1 MDYSVTTRLKGVV
14 AMTSSF
20 HADPVLR
27 RDRSLYKF
35 IWVQRGTLTLVID
48 HVETQLAAGEIVSLT
63 PLHRIEFGESGA
75 EYLAL
80 LFNSDF
86 YCIYGHDDEVSCNG
100 LLFNGSSDVM
110 RLKLTAGQSE
120 ALHEITDRIAAEY
133 AVADNLREEMLRILL
148 KRFIITC
155 TRMARERFAAGAGS
169 ERQFDIV
176 RRYYVL
182 VDRYFREK
190 KQVQEYALL
199 LHRSPK
205 TLSNLFAVYGLPS
218 PLQVI
223 RDRTQAEA
231 PAFAALYFEKRQGGR
246 RYPWIRRRGL
256 FQPVLQRGD
265 REKHF
270 GIPEPEIGNN
280 CQHIRQNRHLP
291 AGVNGG
297 SLHHR

>member
-1 MDYSVTTRLKGVV
+1 MWKHNSPPARSFIHSVAPDRIRGV
-14 AMTSSF
+14 
-20 HADPVLR
+20 R
-27 RDRSLYKF
+27 RR
-35 IWVQRGTLTLVID
+35 
-48 HVETQLAAGEIVSLT
+48 E
-63 PLHRIEFGESGA
+63 
-75 EYLAL
+75 LAL

-86 YCIYGHDDEVSCNG
+86 YCIYGHDDEVVQRPAVQRIVG
-100 LLFNGSSDVM
+100 RYAAAD
-110 RLKLTAGQSE
+110 RRQSE

-231 PAFAALYFEKRQGGR
+231 RRLLLYTSKSAKEVAGILGFEDAASFSRFFKGATGKSISEYRSRK
-246 RYPWIRRRGL
+246 
-256 FQPVLQRGD
+256 
-265 REKHF
+265 
-270 GIPEPEIGNN
+270 
-280 CQHIRQNRHLP
+280 
-291 AGVNGG
+291 
-297 SLHHR
+297 

>member
-75 EYLAL
+75 EYLA
-80 LFNSDF
+80 
-86 YCIYGHDDEVSCNG
+86 

-231 PAFAALYFEKRQGGR
+231 RRLLLYTSKSAKEVAGILGFEDAASFSRFFKGATGKSISEYRSRK
-246 RYPWIRRRGL
+246 
-256 FQPVLQRGD
+256 
-265 REKHF
+265 
-270 GIPEPEIGNN
+270 
-280 CQHIRQNRHLP
+280 
-291 AGVNGG
+291 
-297 SLHHR
+297 

>member
-155 TRMARERFAAGAGS
+155 TRLARERFAVAPGKEKA
-169 ERQFDIV
+169 FDIV
-176 RRYYVL
+176 RQYYVL
-182 VDRYFREK
+182 VDEHFREK
-190 KQVQEYALL
+190 KQVQEYADLL
-199 LHRSPK
+199 NRSPK
-205 TLSNLFAVYGLPS
+205 TLSNLFAAYGLPS
-218 PLQVI
+218 PLRVI
-223 RDRTQAEA
+223 HERTGAEA
-231 PAFAALYFEKRQGGR
+231 QRLLLYTSKSAKEIAALLGFEDTAAFSRFFKKTAGESITGYR
-246 RYPWIRRRGL
+246 RKN
-256 FQPVLQRGD
+256 
-265 REKHF
+265 KHAA
-270 GIPEPEIGNN
+270 PTS
-280 CQHIRQNRHLP
+280 QAR
-291 AGVNGG
+291 
-297 SLHHR
+297 

>member
-80 LFNSDF
+80 LFN
-86 YCIYGHDDEVSCNG
+86 
-100 LLFNGSSDVM
+100 GSSDVM

-155 TRMARERFAAGAGS
+155 TRVARERFAAGAGS

-231 PAFAALYFEKRQGGR
+231 RRLLLYTSKSAKEVAGILGFEDAASFSRFFKGATGKSISEYRSRK
-246 RYPWIRRRGL
+246 
-256 FQPVLQRGD
+256 
-265 REKHF
+265 
-270 GIPEPEIGNN
+270 
-280 CQHIRQNRHLP
+280 
-291 AGVNGG
+291 
-297 SLHHR
+297 

>member
-1 MDYSVTTRLKGVV
+1 
-14 AMTSSF
+14 MTSSF

-120 ALHEITDRIAAEY
+120 ALHEITDRMVAEY

-155 TRMARERFAAGAGS
+155 TRVARERFAAGAGS

-231 PAFAALYFEKRQGGR
+231 RRLLLYTSKSAKEVAGILGFEDAASFSRFFKGATGKSISEY
-246 RYPWIRRRGL
+246 RRG
-256 FQPVLQRGD
+256 
-265 REKHF
+265 K
-270 GIPEPEIGNN
+270 
-280 CQHIRQNRHLP
+280 
-291 AGVNGG
+291 
-297 SLHHR
+297 

>member
-155 TRMARERFAAGAGS
+155 TRVARERFAAGAGS

-231 PAFAALYFEKRQGGR
+231 RRLLLYTSKSAKEVACILGFEDAASFSRFFKGATGKSISEY
-246 RYPWIRRRGL
+246 RRG
-256 FQPVLQRGD
+256 
-265 REKHF
+265 K
-270 GIPEPEIGNN
+270 
-280 CQHIRQNRHLP
+280 
-291 AGVNGG
+291 
-297 SLHHR
+297 

>member
-1 MDYSVTTRLKGVV
+1 
-14 AMTSSF
+14 MTSSF

-169 ERQFDIV
+169 EPAV
-176 RRYYVL
+176 R
-182 VDRYFREK
+182 
-190 KQVQEYALL
+190 
-199 LHRSPK
+199 HRP
-205 TLSNLFAVYGLPS
+205 
-218 PLQVI
+218 
-223 RDRTQAEA
+223 
-231 PAFAALYFEKRQGGR
+231 
-246 RYPWIRRRGL
+246 
-256 FQPVLQRGD
+256 PVLCAGR
-265 REKHF
+265 
-270 GIPEPEIGNN
+270 PV
-280 CQHIRQNRHLP
+280 LP
-291 AGVNGG
+291 
-297 SLHHR
+297 

>member
-1 MDYSVTTRLKGVV
+1 
-14 AMTSSF
+14 MTSSF

-120 ALHEITDRIAAEY
+120 ALHEITDRMVAEY

-155 TRMARERFAAGAGS
+155 TRVARERFAAGAGS

-190 KQVQEYALL
+190 KQVQEYADLL
-199 LHRSPK
+199 NRSPK

-231 PAFAALYFEKRQGGR
+231 RRLLLYTSKSAKEVAGILGFEDAASFSRFFKGATGKSISEY
-246 RYPWIRRRGL
+246 RRG
-256 FQPVLQRGD
+256 
-265 REKHF
+265 K
-270 GIPEPEIGNN
+270 
-280 CQHIRQNRHLP
+280 
-291 AGVNGG
+291 
-297 SLHHR
+297 

>member
-1 MDYSVTTRLKGVV
+1 
-14 AMTSSF
+14 MTSSF

-155 TRMARERFAAGAGS
+155 TRVARERFAAGAGS

-190 KQVQEYALL
+190 KQVQEYALSAAPL
-199 LHRSPK
+199 PENAVESFRRLRPAVAVAGHPRPDAGRSPGVCCSILRK
-205 TLSNLFAVYGLPS
+205 APRRS
-218 PLQVI
+218 PGILGFE
-223 RDRTQAEA
+223 D
-231 PAFAALYFEKRQGGR
+231 AASFSRFFKGATGKSISEYRSRK
-246 RYPWIRRRGL
+246 
-256 FQPVLQRGD
+256 
-265 REKHF
+265 
-270 GIPEPEIGNN
+270 
-280 CQHIRQNRHLP
+280 
-291 AGVNGG
+291 
-297 SLHHR
+297 